1 MQIKESWEI
10 ADQEVWSDIVLA
22 LNSWLYYSLVKV
34 VKQSLA
40 VSDIISIVD
49 VLECSQQSESILVI
63 EFVKLLIQL
72 VRYLV
77 KDWVSEYV
85 EGASVSEVSEQ
96 SDELI
101 CGQKLE
107 VSLFSDDLIK
117 FVDQQIQLLNT
128 ILWSVKSVHY
138 LYHWSDVLNYL
149 RLVQILCDL
158 LGDWEHEWK
167 MHEISE
173 NLSLDIEAKSRDL
186 LFVLWIREQGLS
198 SLSHTILKFEWNEVL

>member
-107 VSLFSDDLIK
+107 VSLFSDDLI
-117 FVDQQIQLLNT
+117 
-128 ILWSVKSVHY
+128 
-138 LYHWSDVLNYL
+138 
-149 RLVQILCDL
+149 
-158 LGDWEHEWK
+158 
-167 MHEISE
+167 
-173 NLSLDIEAKSRDL
+173 
-186 LFVLWIREQGLS
+186 
-198 SLSHTILKFEWNEVL
+198 